1 MALKELRDDGNDVG
15 VPAAKPKHRIL
26 FVEDEDMNWEVGS
39 LHLADKYQLLRA
51 KNAMEVFQALGRSDF
66 HAILMDI
73 QLAKSDLD
81 GIQITQALRGKLVGE
96 LPAYAKGVKVT
107 DLPIIFMTAY
117 AARYSREFLLTVGG
131 DDVLHKPVN
140 FVSLASTLSRMVLR
154 QLTRR

>member
-1 MALKELRDDGNDVG
+1 MALKELRDEDGEAG
-15 VPAAKPKHRIL
+15 APAPKPKHRIL

-39 LHLADKYQLLRA
+39 LHLADKYQLMRA
-51 KNAMEVFQALGRSDF
+51 KNSMEVFQALGRHDF

-81 GIQITQALRGKLVGE
+81 GIQITQALRGKLAGE
-96 LPAYAKGVKVT
+96 LPDYARAFKPVE
-107 DLPIIFMTAY
+107 LPIIFMTAY
-117 AARYSREFLLTVGG
+117 AARYTREFLLTVGG